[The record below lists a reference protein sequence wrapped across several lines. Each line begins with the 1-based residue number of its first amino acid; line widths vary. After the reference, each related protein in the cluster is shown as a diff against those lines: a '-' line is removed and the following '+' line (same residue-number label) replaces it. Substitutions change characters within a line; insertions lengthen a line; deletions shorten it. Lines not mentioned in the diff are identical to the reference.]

1 MTNTKSLVASPPI
14 MFPYSADLVAFY
26 WELDGERVGEEL
38 PFDVMVT
45 RMFPDLVDTPDSFG
59 RGDYCGMHGIL
70 LEAARFLRLDGGLRF
85 VGGTGVTSYLRVV
98 GRDADPETFGTV
110 GV

>member
-1 MTNTKSLVASPPI
+1 MTNSKSLVPSAPI
-14 MFPYSADLVAFY
+14 MFPYSADVVAFY
-26 WELDGERVGEEL
+26 WEIDGERVGEEL
-38 PFDVMVT
+38 PFDAMVT
-45 RMFPDLVDTPDSFG
+45 EMFPDLVDAPDSFG
-59 RGDYCGMHGIL
+59 RGDDCGMHDVL
-70 LEAARFLRLDGGLRF
+70 LEAAMVLRRDGGLRF